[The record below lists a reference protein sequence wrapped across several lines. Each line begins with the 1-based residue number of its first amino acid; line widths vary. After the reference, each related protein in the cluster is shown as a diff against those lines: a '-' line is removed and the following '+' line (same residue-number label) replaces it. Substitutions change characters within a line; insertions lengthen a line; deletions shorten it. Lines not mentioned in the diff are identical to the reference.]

1 MLISAWKEARALPRD
16 TPTLRRFG
24 LVVGGVFV
32 GIAALVL
39 WRSNWVAGIT
49 AYLLGGL
56 GFGLVLAGGL
66 APAALRS
73 VYPAWM
79 AVALVMG
86 TVMTTILLTA
96 VFYLVVSP
104 IGFLMRLAGRDP
116 MNRRPDSRVA
126 SYWIDRTPESNDPKR
141 MEKFY

>member
-1 MLISAWKEARALPRD
+1 MLNTAWKEARALPRD
-16 TPTLRRFG
+16 AATLRRFG

-32 GIAALVL
+32 AIAALVL
-39 WRSNWVAGIT
+39 WRAGWVSGT
-49 AYLLGGL
+49 AVYILGGL
-56 GFGLVLAGGL
+56 GLGLVLAGGL
-66 APAALRS
+66 APGSLRA

-96 VFYLVVSP
+96 VFYVVVSP
-104 IGFLMRLAGRDP
+104 IGVLMRLAGKDP
-116 MNRRPDSRVA
+116 LNRRPDPKVA
-126 SYWIDRTPESNDPKR
+126 SYWIDRAPETNDPKR